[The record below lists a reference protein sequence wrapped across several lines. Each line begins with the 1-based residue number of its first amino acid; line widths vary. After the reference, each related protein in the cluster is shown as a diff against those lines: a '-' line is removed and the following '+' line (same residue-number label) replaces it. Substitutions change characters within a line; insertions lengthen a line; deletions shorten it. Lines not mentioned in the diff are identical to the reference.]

1 MKNLKKTLTVLT
13 ASMAVL
19 SLAGCNNKKED
30 TAKVDDA
37 KIIETQDNQIANP
50 WSEVN
55 SIAEA
60 KTITGFDFIVPDT
73 IDGKSQSL
81 IQVMNDEIIE
91 VRYGDDVIIRKSKG
105 NEDNSGDFNSY
116 DVTKE
121 ESIEYVAPG
130 SDYGTPDGITLTL
143 KGDGDTFNCVT
154 WARVASQA
162 GADYSYSITCGSGLS
177 FETITEVVNSID

>member
-1 MKNLKKTLTVLT
+1 
-13 ASMAVL
+13 MAVL

-60 KTITGFDFIVPDT
+60 KTITGFDFIVQDT
-73 IDGKSQSL
+73 IDGQ
-81 IQVMNDEIIE
+81 NEIIE

-130 SDYGTPDGITLTL
+130 SDCGTPDGITLTL

-154 WARVASQA
+154 WAKLQVKRVR
-162 GADYSYSITCGSGLS
+162 
-177 FETITEVVNSID
+177 TIAIQLLVVVV

>member
-1 MKNLKKTLTVLT
+1 
-13 ASMAVL
+13 MAVL

-37 KIIETQDNQIANP
+37 KIIETQDNRIANP

-60 KTITGFDFIVPDT
+60 KTITGFDFIVQDT
-73 IDGKSQSL
+73 IDGQ
-81 IQVMNDEIIE
+81 NEIIE

-116 DVTKE
+116 DVTK
-121 ESIEYVAPG
+121 
-130 SDYGTPDGITLTL
+130 
-143 KGDGDTFNCVT
+143 
-154 WARVASQA
+154 
-162 GADYSYSITCGSGLS
+162 
-177 FETITEVVNSID
+177 